1 MKYLIKIT
9 KKNFQFSC
17 DTRISPRTAISAIFK
32 ASNQAKFSKTLHS
45 RCRLPLATDTTPGER
60 RDFVMVHRGSIVM
73 VHMSWFMSWFKPLKS
88 TKQMWGGGGRGRR
101 GARAQT
107 QISIPNP
114 FHPWPLILAHNR
126 CGGVGVGAGGG
137 ARAQTQISIPNPF
150 HPWPLIL
157 THIHPLNPFTHGP
170 KHSHTPIPTPPLPM
184 AQTQTPTPNPF
195 HLWSPILTHTHPL
208 NPFTHGPR
216 HSHTLIPTPPS
227 PMAKTQT
234 PTPNPF
240 HPWSPILT
248 HTHPLNPFTHGHK
261 HFHTLIPT
269 PPSPMAKTQT
279 PTLTP
284 FTHG

>member
-1 MKYLIKIT
+1 MLPHYQRTTKYTISYLENASKLLKIMKYLTKIT

-17 DTRISPRTAISAIFK
+17 DTRISPRMLISAIFE
-32 ASNQAKFSKTLHS
+32 AGNQAKFSKTLHS
-45 RCRLPLATDTTPGER
+45 RCQLPLATDTIPGER
-60 RDFVMVHRGSIVM
+60 RDFVVVHRGSIVV

-88 TKQMWGGGGRGRR
+88 TKQMW
-101 GARAQT
+101 
-107 QISIPNP
+107 
-114 FHPWPLILAHNR
+114 
-126 CGGVGVGAGGG
+126 GVGVGAGGG

-157 THIHPLNPFTHGP
+157 THIHLLNPFTHGP
-170 KHSHTPIPTPPLPM
+170 KHSHTPIPTPPSPM

-195 HLWSPILTHTHPL
+195 HPWSPILTHTHPL

-234 PTPNPF
+234 PIPNPF

-261 HFHTLIPT
+261 HFHTPTLT
-269 PPSPMAKTQT
+269 PPSPMGLDTDT
-279 PTLTP
+279 HPNP
-284 FTHG
+284 FYPWMIII

>member
-1 MKYLIKIT
+1 MIHELVREWR
-9 KKNFQFSC
+9 FHPFSRLV
-17 DTRISPRTAISAIFK
+17 TRQNSLKHCIPAADYPWRQI
-32 ASNQAKFSKTLHS
+32 LH
-45 RCRLPLATDTTPGER
+45 PAER
-60 RDFVMVHRGSIVM
+60 RDFVVVHRGSIVM
-73 VHMSWFMSWFKPLKS
+73 VHMSWFKPLKS
-88 TKQMWGGGGRGRR
+88 TKQMW
-101 GARAQT
+101 
-107 QISIPNP
+107 
-114 FHPWPLILAHNR
+114 
-126 CGGVGVGAGGG
+126 GVGVGAGGG

-195 HLWSPILTHTHPL
+195 PLWSPILTHTHPL

-234 PTPNPF
+234 PIPNPF

-261 HFHTLIPT
+261 HFHT
-269 PPSPMAKTQT
+269 